1 MENFLKEEEELFLRT
16 YKRIPIN
23 ISHGDG
29 VHLIAKDG
37 TRYLDF
43 IGGLGVN
50 ALGHAHSG
58 ISEAI
63 NNQTAKFSHLSNY
76 FITDIQLEFTTKLLK
91 YSKMSKAFLANS
103 GAKLQLK
110 VSAD

>member
-1 MENFLKEEEELFLRT
+1 MYDFLKEEEKLFLQT

-50 ALGHAHSG
+50 ALGHAH
-58 ISEAI
+58 A
-63 NNQTAKFSHLSNY
+63 
-76 FITDIQLEFTTKLLK
+76 
-91 YSKMSKAFLANS
+91 
-103 GAKLQLK
+103 
-110 VSAD
+110 

>member
-1 MENFLKEEEELFLRT
+1 MDNILKDEELFLRT

-50 ALGHAHSG
+50 ALGSCT
-58 ISEAI
+58 SR
-63 NNQTAKFSHLSNY
+63 NFRSNK
-76 FITDIQLEFTTKLLK
+76 Q
-91 YSKMSKAFLANS
+91 
-103 GAKLQLK
+103 
-110 VSAD
+110 ADS

>member
-1 MENFLKEEEELFLRT
+1 MKDFLKEEEKLFLRT

-37 TRYLDF
+37 RKYLDF

-50 ALGHAHSG
+50 ALGHAHPG
-58 ISEAI
+58 ITEAI
-63 NNQTAKFSHLSNY
+63 NKQTAN
-76 FITDIQLEFTTKLLK
+76 
-91 YSKMSKAFLANS
+91 
-103 GAKLQLK
+103 
-110 VSAD
+110 